1 LKLSVIRSVTETTMK
16 TMRTTL
22 TALLGLIAIVG
33 VRAAN
38 EKPAPRA
45 EVIFSH
51 PEKFTDAAN
60 SDRGSNFGRDGNLSE
75 LREHLLRRANSYVP
89 EGQKLEITITD
100 VDLAGEIEPWRSPQA
115 HDVRIIKD
123 IYSPRIDLSYR
134 LIDSAT
140 GAVAKEGV
148 SKLRDLTFMMNLHLN
163 HNDSRLYEKELLD
176 DWLRNEFGRVKK

>member
-1 LKLSVIRSVTETTMK
+1 MK

-33 VRAAN
+33 VHAAN

-45 EVIFSH
+45 EVIFSN

-60 SDRGSNFGRDGNLSE
+60 SDRGSDFGREGNLQE
-75 LREHLLRRANSYVP
+75 LRDHLLRRANSYVP
-89 EGQKLEITITD
+89 QGQKLEITITD

-140 GAVAKEGV
+140 GAVVKEGV
-148 SKLRDLTFMMNLHLN
+148 SKLRDLTFTMNLHLN
-163 HNDSRLYEKELLD
+163 RSDARLYEKELLD
-176 DWLRNEFGRVKK
+176 DWLRTEFGRVKK